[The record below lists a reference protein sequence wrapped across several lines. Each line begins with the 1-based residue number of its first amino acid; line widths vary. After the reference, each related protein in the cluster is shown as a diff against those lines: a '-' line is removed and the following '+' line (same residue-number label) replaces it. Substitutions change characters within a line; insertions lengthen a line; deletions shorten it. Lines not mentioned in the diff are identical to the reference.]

1 MAEIKKFSLIKPNI
15 ETPFHIDFDWWKQHD
30 SNWRVYLQGCLCQ
43 EHSDSFASLDSDV
56 LIDQIDPV
64 TAEVR
69 QIDGLQHVVMNHCAL
84 QIDFISDKTSLVDAV
99 FRTFL
104 ANGNK
109 PLSPLELEE
118 RTQRSG
124 ITILRTIG
132 GQQVYKGIRP
142 LQKS

>member
-1 MAEIKKFSLIKPNI
+1 MVEIKKYSLIKPNI

-43 EHSDSFASLDSDV
+43 EHSDSFTSLDSDV

-118 RTQRSG
+118 KTQRSG

>member
-1 MAEIKKFSLIKPNI
+1 MVEIKKFSLIKPNI

-43 EHSDSFASLDSDV
+43 EHSDSFSSLDSDV

-84 QIDFISDKTSLVDAV
+84 QNDFISDKTSLVDAV

-109 PLSPLELEE
+109 PLSPLELEAK
-118 RTQRSG
+118 TQRSG
-124 ITILRTIG
+124 VTILRTIG

>member
-1 MAEIKKFSLIKPNI
+1 MVEIKKFSLIKPNT

-43 EHSDSFASLDSDV
+43 DHQEAFSSLDSEM
-56 LIDQIDPV
+56 LIDRIDPV
-64 TAEVR
+64 TAEVQ

-84 QIDFISDKTSLVDAV
+84 QPDFISEKTSLVDAV

-109 PLSPLELEE
+109 ALSPLDLEE
-118 RTQRSG
+118 KTQRSS
-124 ITILRTIG
+124 ITILKTISG
-132 GQQVYKGIRP
+132 PQVYKGIRP
-142 LQKS
+142 FQRP